1 MLVSCALRDLP
12 YNERVG
18 ISVSPNLAVMRRCIA
33 FAALYL
39 IVCLASPSLAAPTKM
54 GSDSSVI
61 GAAALLAEARLAM
74 RADPAKTLSLAQQ
87 AEKQLRK
94 LPQSEASILT
104 TAESEW
110 LQGEAYL
117 RLNRVE
123 DAAPAIGRG
132 VRELAGVHRL
142 VKLKGDLLLTRGGM
156 NQVRA
161 NVGAALADY
170 QAAYNIF
177 LKLAERRSQSIALQN
192 IASLYRQAG
201 DQSTA
206 MKYDQQSTEIYS
218 GDLGLAVSTYNNRGN
233 ALRRLDRPKE
243 ADAQYLVA
251 LKFARK
257 IGSPLLIA
265 RILGNSARLALEAK
279 NLDTAD
285 RRVAEGLRMTAGKE
299 AAGWRPQLLAISAQ
313 SALQRGNL
321 QRATRLISESFEG
334 IDLGKTSLPWREAH
348 DTAVTIFKENGNAML
363 ALSHLVALKRLDD
376 KAAQLAA
383 STNTALMAARF
394 DYANQDLKIAKLK
407 ADELQRN
414 VEFERARARFQ
425 QFIFFGILVA
435 ALIVTSMLIFGL
447 LTIRRSRNEVRAAN
461 VGLADSNAALQ
472 KALAAKTEF
481 LATTSHE
488 IRTPLNGILGM
499 TQVML
504 ADKAQTETT
513 RDRLQIVH
521 AAGITMRALVDDIL
535 DVAKME
541 TGNLTV
547 EQIPMNLRMTMGDVS
562 RLWEEQARA
571 KGIDFRLELTGCP
584 VMIEGDAARLRQIV
598 FNLLSNALKFTEKG
612 AVTLRAEAVG
622 QDVLRIAVSDTGIGI
637 PADKHEEIFESFKQV
652 DAGTTRKFG
661 GTGLGLSICRNLAR
675 AMGGDMHV
683 TSVSGEGST
692 FALTLPL
699 CLAAPEAA
707 VDNGPSV
714 TATGLLIID
723 RNPISRSMIRAVMEP
738 HAGLICFAG
747 SITEAL
753 IAIDAS
759 APAMVLLDDA
769 TARAEA
775 DPLGAIDK
783 IAQASKTA
791 GAKLALLWA
800 DQDKAET
807 RLVKAN
813 ALIRV
818 IQKPIGGAAL
828 VEILYGSGDSV
839 EKEAHRPLASCAA

>member
-1 MLVSCALRDLP
+1 MNWQVLLSTLFRFLLIASTVAVADSAAATAARSPARTSPHTISLLDKFEAMVVEAKAAMLSDPSATVAK
-12 YNERVG
+12 
-18 ISVSPNLAVMRRCIA
+18 AK
-33 FAALYL
+33 L
-39 IVCLASPSLAAPTKM
+39 IEEFTLASPQLDDQPLA
-54 GSDSSVI
+54 
-61 GAAALLAEARLAM
+61 LATAR
-74 RADPAKTLSLAQQ
+74 
-87 AEKQLRK
+87 
-94 LPQSEASILT
+94 
-104 TAESEW
+104 W
-110 LQGEAYL
+110 LQGEALL
-117 RLNRVE
+117 RLNDIASAQPLIDMAIVE
-123 DAAPAIGRG
+123 VARRPKPI
-132 VRELAGVHRL
+132 
-142 VKLKGDLLLTRGGM
+142 KLLGDLLLSRGGIATAKPD
-156 NQVRA
+156 VA
-161 NVGAALADY
+161 SALSDY
-170 QAAYNIF
+170 QRAHDIF
-177 LKLAERRSQSIALQN
+177 VQIKEPRSQAIALLS
-192 IASLYRQAG
+192 IASLYREAKDYQKALKYYGQAL
-201 DQSTA
+201 DRSNA
-206 MKYDQQSTEIYS
+206 DPKLSIS
-218 GDLGLAVSTYNNRGN
+218 IYNNRGN
-233 ALRRLDRPKE
+233 TFNESGKYEE
-243 ADAQYLVA
+243 AVHEFREAITVAGDLKSRSLVA
-251 LKFARK
+251 QIMRNLARSQLAAGK
-257 IGSPLLIA
+257 VGDAEWTIIAGIRLATGASGASA
-265 RILGNSARLALEAK
+265 RIPFLG
-279 NLDTAD
+279 
-285 RRVAEGLRMTAGKE
+285 V
-299 AAGWRPQLLAISAQ
+299 
-313 SALQRGNL
+313 SALAAFQRDRL
-321 QRATRLISESFEG
+321 PKAESLISEAFRG
-334 IDLGKTSLPWREAH
+334 VDLSETPLSARENHETAFKIFQASGKVDR
-348 DTAVTIFKENGNAML
+348 
-363 ALSHLVALKRLDD
+363 ALVHLVALKRLDD
-376 KAAQLAA
+376 KATQLAA

-461 VGLADSNAALQ
+461 VGLAGSNAALQ

-504 ADKAQTETT
+504 ADKAQTDTT